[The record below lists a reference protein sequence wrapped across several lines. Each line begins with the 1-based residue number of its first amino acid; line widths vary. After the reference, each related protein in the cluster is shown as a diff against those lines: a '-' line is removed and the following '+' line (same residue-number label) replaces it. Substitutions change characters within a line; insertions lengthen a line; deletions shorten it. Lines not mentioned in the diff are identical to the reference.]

1 MNQDQR
7 IEFGLLV
14 THVIIGLNC
23 RGHRRLA
30 RLIETEALRVM
41 ERSRENDDRTRDEMT
56 EPAKPYIVDQAYYW
70 RPIETAPLGSKIQLL
85 TLGMAA
91 VHGVVSER
99 NRADYLGW
107 TPLPNVPA
115 FIKERTK

>member
-14 THVIIGLNC
+14 THVVIGLRC

-30 RLIETEALRVM
+30 GLIETEALRVM
-41 ERSRENDDRTRDEMT
+41 ELSRENDDRTRDEMT
-56 EPAKPYIVDQAYYW
+56 EPAKPYIVDQAYFW
-70 RPIETAPLGSKIQLL
+70 RPIATAPLGSKIQLL
-85 TLGMAA
+85 TLGMVA

-99 NRADYLGW
+99 NRSDYLGW
-107 TPLPNVPA
+107 TPLPNVPD
-115 FIKERTK
+115 FIREMAR